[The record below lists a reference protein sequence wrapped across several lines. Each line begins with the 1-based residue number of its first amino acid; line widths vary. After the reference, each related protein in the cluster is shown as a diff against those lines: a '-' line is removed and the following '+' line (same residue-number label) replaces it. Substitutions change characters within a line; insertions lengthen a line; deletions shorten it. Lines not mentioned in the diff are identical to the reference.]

1 MASVA
6 SASPSSKHSFPHM
19 ESGDESDSSW
29 QHIEPYSASVGFM
42 PSPSNSSMQS
52 WGVIGMNPNQIQA
65 SPVAMSPLQLEQ
77 LEHDHP
83 RAVTSGSYPDH
94 ATDASVM
101 ATAGMQSQLLS
112 SFGDEQQFLG
122 GDQDMMFNGPFNS
135 KSQREKLARHSSS
148 ASFNSDFVD
157 IDMAQYYSTFSG
169 DMSADMAGIGSFEMT
184 QSVDLNIPP
193 QFQDSDNVP
202 PWVPGNL
209 KNERFSPVTGDEVIS
224 MTSQSSGQRSPTHS
238 SLQSSPRSPYVKTEP
253 GKGASPIRKVRS
265 GYKVEKR
272 KSEASSKFVIMTPN
286 LIHQQSGKPNP
297 FECFEAMRTTQRGRK
312 GPLAHETKESAL
324 QVRRLGACFCCHSR
338 KVKCDK
344 ERPCK
349 NCKKLTAQVPQIMCW
364 QFGDFLPVLF
374 PEFMRTHFKKDQ
386 IATFISENVES
397 FRPNNAEVPCSVEL
411 FSGSR
416 FNATLTVPASFFT
429 PKSAEILQHWH
440 VNMGINQ
447 MDLQSRGA
455 APIGIDPENSTQREE
470 LKRRAREYIQN
481 LTTEP
486 LYAQQVTDA
495 IRSTQIPRKVLSIV
509 QRFAQRS
516 QSSQTAMVKRALS
529 IYVTHYVLT
538 RQLCLT
544 EATIVSLRD
553 TNLVPRNNPWLTSR
567 VLNRQ
572 IKAVLDEM
580 LLKDMQALFDGF
592 SKSLKPKLR
601 REWAPCLAAFLVLC
615 LFMETV
621 ETAADTFVISQNE
634 IAIRN
639 RSKPEYRRDYALTLC
654 RDIDNLPFKQFAYQF
669 HQVYQ
674 THTRD
679 TGTKA
684 FNPLADSNFAQMD
697 ELDGPAAEM
706 VSELKKLLQGDGWA
720 ELDFLVADP
729 ILPNQEGHPFPR
741 DVSLNYTGRLLAR
754 FLLSFTDERYLF
766 DGQY

>member
-19 ESGDESDSSW
+19 ESGDESDGSW
-29 QHIEPYSASVGFM
+29 QRVESYSASVGFM
-42 PSPSNSSMQS
+42 PSPSSSSMQS
-52 WGVIGMNPNQIQA
+52 WGVIGMNPNQIQQA

-77 LEHDHP
+77 LEHDHS
-83 RAVTSGSYPDH
+83 RAVPSSSFPDH
-94 ATDASVM
+94 ATDVSVM

-112 SFGDEQQFLG
+112 NFGDQQQFMAG
-122 GDQDMMFNGPFNS
+122 EQDLMFNEPFTN
-135 KSQREKLARHSSS
+135 
-148 ASFNSDFVD
+148 
-157 IDMAQYYSTFSG
+157 IDMAQYYSTFPG
-169 DMSADMAGIGSFEMT
+169 NMTANMAGIGGFEMPT
-184 QSVDLNIPP
+184 QTAELNIPP
-193 QFQDSDNVP
+193 RFQNDNNVP
-202 PWVPGNL
+202 PWAPTNL
-209 KNERFSPVTGDEVIS
+209 KNEGFSPLPGDEVIS
-224 MTSQSSGQRSPTHS
+224 ITSQSPEQRSPTHS
-238 SLQSSPRSPYVKTEP
+238 SLQSSPRSPFVKAEP
-253 GKGASPIRKVRS
+253 SKGASPIRKVRS

-272 KSEASSKFVIMTPN
+272 KAEASSKFVIMTPN

-386 IATFISENVES
+386 IASFISENVES
-397 FRPNNAEVPCSVEL
+397 FKPNNAEVTCSVEL
-411 FSGSR
+411 FSGSK
-416 FNATLTVPASFFT
+416 FGSTLTIPASFFT

-440 VNMGINQ
+440 VNMGVNQ

-455 APIGIDPENSTQREE
+455 APIGIDPDNSTQREE

-481 LTTEP
+481 LTSEP
-486 LYAQQVTDA
+486 MYAQQVTDA
-495 IRSTQIPRKVLSIV
+495 IRTTQVPRKVLSIV

-516 QSSQTAMVKRALS
+516 ESSQVAMVKRALS

-553 TNLVPRNNPWLTSR
+553 TNMVPRGNPWLTSR

-572 IKAVLDEM
+572 VKAVLDEM
-580 LLKDMQALFDGF
+580 LLKEMQALFDGF

-639 RSKPEYRRDYALTLC
+639 RSKPEYRRDFALTLC

-679 TGTKA
+679 TGAKA
-684 FNPLADSNFAQMD
+684 FNPLADANFAQMD

-706 VSELKKLLQGDGWA
+706 VASLKELLQGDGWA

-729 ILPNQEGHPFPR
+729 ILPNHEGHPFPR
-741 DVSLNYTGRLLAR
+741 DVSLNYTGRLVAR

>member
-19 ESGDESDSSW
+19 ESGDESDGSW
-29 QHIEPYSASVGFM
+29 QRVDSSYSASVGFM

-52 WGVIGMNPNQIQA
+52 WGVIGMNPNHVQA
-65 SPVAMSPLQLEQ
+65 SPVAMSPLQLE
-77 LEHDHP
+77 HDRTVP
-83 RAVTSGSYPDH
+83 SSSYPEN
-94 ATDASVM
+94 ATDTSSVM
-101 ATAGMQSQLLS
+101 ATAGMHSQLLS
-112 SFGDEQQFLG
+112 NFGDPQFMAN
-122 GDQDMMFNGPFNS
+122 DQELVFSEPFTN
-135 KSQREKLARHSSS
+135 
-148 ASFNSDFVD
+148 
-157 IDMAQYYSTFSG
+157 IDMAQYYSSFQSNI
-169 DMSADMAGIGSFEMT
+169 ADMAGIGSYEMAT

-193 QFQDSDNVP
+193 QFQNDNNVP
-202 PWVPGNL
+202 PWAPTNL
-209 KNERFSPVTGDEVIS
+209 KNEGFSPTVGDEVIS
-224 MTSQSSGQRSPTHS
+224 MTSQSPEQRSPTHS

-253 GKGASPIRKVRS
+253 SKGASPIRKVRS

-272 KSEASSKFVIMTPN
+272 KAEASSKFVIMTPN

-364 QFGDFLPVLF
+364 QFADFISVLF
-374 PEFMRTHFKKDQ
+374 PEFMRTHFRKDQ
-386 IATFISENVES
+386 IASFLSENVET
-397 FRPNNAEVPCSVEL
+397 FKPNNAESACSVEL
-411 FSGSR
+411 FSGTNFGS
-416 FNATLTVPASFFT
+416 TLTIPASFFT

-440 VNMGINQ
+440 VNMGVNHH
-447 MDLQSRGA
+447 MKLQSRGA
-455 APIGIDPENSTQREE
+455 APIGIDPDNSTQREE
-470 LKRRAREYIQN
+470 LKKRAREYIQN

-486 LYAQQVTDA
+486 RYAQQVTDS
-495 IRSTQIPRKVLSIV
+495 IRSTQIPRKILSIV

-516 QSSQTAMVKRALS
+516 ESSQVTLVKRALS

-544 EATIVSLRD
+544 EATITSLRD
-553 TNLVPRNNPWLTSR
+553 TNLVPRGNPWLTSR

-572 IKAVLDEM
+572 VKAVLDEM
-580 LLKDMQALFDGF
+580 LLKEMQALFDGF

-634 IAIRN
+634 ISFRN
-639 RSKPEYRRDYALTLC
+639 RSKPEYRRDFALTLC

-679 TGTKA
+679 TGAKA
-684 FNPLADSNFAQMD
+684 FNPLADANFAQMD
-697 ELDGPAAEM
+697 ELEAPAARM
-706 VSELKKLLQGDGWA
+706 VTELRELLQGDGWA

-741 DVSLNYTGRLLAR
+741 DVSLNYTGRLVAR

>member
-19 ESGDESDSSW
+19 ESGDESDGSW
-29 QHIEPYSASVGFM
+29 QRVGSSSYSASVGFM
-42 PSPSNSSMQS
+42 PSPSSSSMQS

-65 SPVAMSPLQLEQ
+65 SPVAMSPLLLEQ
-77 LEHDHP
+77 LEPDRTMP
-83 RAVTSGSYPDH
+83 SGSYPDH
-94 ATDASVM
+94 ATDVSVM

-112 SFGDEQQFLG
+112 SFGDQQFMAS
-122 GDQDMMFNGPFNS
+122 DQELVFNEPFTNIDMG
-135 KSQREKLARHSSS
+135 QYY
-148 ASFNSDFVD
+148 ASFPGN
-157 IDMAQYYSTFSG
+157 
-169 DMSADMAGIGSFEMT
+169 MSADMAGIGGFEMAT

-193 QFQDSDNVP
+193 QFQNDNNVP
-202 PWVPGNL
+202 PWAPMNL
-209 KNERFSPVTGDEVIS
+209 KNEGVSPVARDEAIS
-224 MTSQSSGQRSPTHS
+224 MTSQSPEQRSPTHS
-238 SLQSSPRSPYVKTEP
+238 SLQSSPRSPYVKAEP
-253 GKGASPIRKVRS
+253 SKGASPIRKVKN

-374 PEFMRTHFKKDQ
+374 PEFMRVHFKKEQ
-386 IATFISENVES
+386 IASFISENVEN
-397 FRPNNAEVPCSVEL
+397 FKPNNAEVTCSVEL
-411 FSGSR
+411 FSGSNFR
-416 FNATLTVPASFFT
+416 STLTIPASFFT
-429 PKSAEILQHWH
+429 AKSAEILQHWH
-440 VNMGINQ
+440 VNMGANQ
-447 MDLQSRGA
+447 HMNLQSRGA
-455 APIGIDPENSTQREE
+455 APIGIDPDNATQREE
-470 LKRRAREYIQN
+470 LKKRAREYIQN
-481 LTTEP
+481 LTAEP
-486 LYAQQVTDA
+486 KYAQQVTDS
-495 IRSTQIPRKVLSIV
+495 IRSTQIPRKILSIV
-509 QRFAQRS
+509 QRFAQHSEPS
-516 QSSQTAMVKRALS
+516 QVTLVKRALS

-544 EATIVSLRD
+544 EATIVSLQD
-553 TNLVPRNNPWLTSR
+553 TNMVPRGNPWLTSR

-572 IKAVLDEM
+572 VKAVLDEM
-580 LLKDMQALFDGF
+580 LLKEMQSLFEGF

-634 IAIRN
+634 IAFRN
-639 RSKPEYRRDYALTLC
+639 RSRPEYQRDFALALC
-654 RDIDNLPFKQFAYQF
+654 REIDNLPFKQFAYQF

-679 TGTKA
+679 TGAKA
-684 FNPLADSNFAQMD
+684 FNPLADAGFSQMD
-697 ELDGPAAEM
+697 ELEPPAAQM
-706 VSELKKLLQGDGWA
+706 VSELRELLQGDGWA

-729 ILPNQEGHPFPR
+729 ILPNHEGHPFPR
-741 DVSLNYTGRLLAR
+741 DVSLNYTGRLVAR
-754 FLLSFTDERYLF
+754 FLLSFTEERYLF